1 MKFGNGCWLQKEG
14 CECFA
19 PQQVYFVKTEPKKVT
34 LCAPTG
40 RINHRG
46 DTLGG
51 IVLTIEITSPMPE
64 VIRVKTS
71 HHLGVQKKGPD
82 FELNIEENVDLN
94 VTEDEEKIR
103 IESGSLALIIT
114 KEYWSMTYERN
125 GEVITKSSGRD
136 LAFMKTDWNGFAYDK
151 GGADAYM
158 RQELGLSVGELVYG
172 MGERFTAFTKN
183 GQSVD
188 IWNEDGG
195 TSTYQSYKN
204 IPFYLTNRGYGVFV
218 NHPEKVSFEV
228 GTEQVSK
235 VEFSVPGES
244 MEYFLINGPTMK
256 EVLERYTSLT
266 GKPSLPP
273 QWTFGLWLSTS
284 FTTNYDE
291 KTVMSFIDGME
302 ERGIPLQVFHFDCFW
317 MKDFHWSDFVWD
329 SRVFPDPKGM
339 LSRIREKGL
348 KVCVWINSY
357 IAQESCLFA
366 EGMEKGYFVKRKNGD
381 VWQWDMWQPGMA
393 LVDFTNPAA
402 CKWFQDKLEVLL
414 DMGVD
419 CFKTD
424 FGERIPTENV
434 VYYDGSDPVKM
445 HNYYTYLYNKTV
457 YELLQR
463 KRGKDDAVLFARSAT
478 AGGQKFPVHWGGD
491 CWSNYEAMAE
501 SMRGGLS
508 LTMSGFGYWSHDIG
522 GFEDTSTPDVYKR
535 WAAFGLLSTHSRF
548 HGSTSYRVPW
558 AYDDEAVDVVRFFT
572 KLKLSLTPY
581 LYSSAVRTSRTGVP
595 MMRSM
600 VLEFEN
606 DPVCQYLD
614 RQYMLGDSLLVAPI
628 FNDRGEAYYYLPEG
642 TWTNYL
648 TGETVE
654 GGVWRKEHHDY
665 MSIPLWARENTI
677 LPVNYGLKH
686 AADSYKEGLELK
698 VIGLKDQAETT
709 VYEDQKE
716 ILQVSVA
723 KDGGKIS
730 VKAAG
735 DQAFTLRFVNCTI
748 KNVQGAEFTQ
758 SGTDSIVTVTDPSK
772 EIICEL

>member
-82 FELNIEENVDLN
+82 FELNIEENMDLN

-291 KTVMSFIDGME
+291 KNGYESLSMAWKNAGSRFRSSTLTVLD
-302 ERGIPLQVFHFDCFW
+302 ERFPL
-317 MKDFHWSDFVWD
+317 SDFVWD

-424 FGERIPTENV
+424 FGERIPTEDV

-463 KRGKDDAVLFARSAT
+463 KRGKDDAVLCLQDPQQRADRSSRYTGAAT
-478 AGGQKFPVHWGGD
+478 AGQTMRQWRRVCAADFPLRCPVSVTGAMISEDLRILPHRMFTSAGQ
-491 CWSNYEAMAE
+491 
-501 SMRGGLS
+501 R
-508 LTMSGFGYWSHDIG
+508 SGFCPH
-522 GFEDTSTPDVYKR
+522 TAVST
-535 WAAFGLLSTHSRF
+535 
-548 HGSTSYRVPW
+548 
-558 AYDDEAVDVVRFFT
+558 EAP
-572 KLKLSLTPY
+572 LT
-581 LYSSAVRTSRTGVP
+581 VCRGHM
-595 MMRSM
+595 MMRQSM
-600 VLEFEN
+600 LSA
-606 DPVCQYLD
+606 
-614 RQYMLGDSLLVAPI
+614 SLP
-628 FNDRGEAYYYLPEG
+628 N
-642 TWTNYL
+642 
-648 TGETVE
+648 
-654 GGVWRKEHHDY
+654 
-665 MSIPLWARENTI
+665 
-677 LPVNYGLKH
+677 
-686 AADSYKEGLELK
+686 
-698 VIGLKDQAETT
+698 
-709 VYEDQKE
+709 
-716 ILQVSVA
+716 
-723 KDGGKIS
+723 
-730 VKAAG
+730 
-735 DQAFTLRFVNCTI
+735 
-748 KNVQGAEFTQ
+748 
-758 SGTDSIVTVTDPSK
+758 
-772 EIICEL
+772 